1 MYKILIVENNPTISR
16 LLSHFF
22 EAEGCDIRLVKDGLQ
37 AMITLDAFIP
47 DILCTDI
54 VMPKIGGDQLCRIIR
69 TSEIYKNIFIVVHS
83 AISLED
89 DNHLFEMDADLYIA
103 KGPAATVKTHVRHI
117 LDQFSSGKRRENIL
131 HGVEGLHP
139 RTITRELLLSRHH
152 DSMIFENLAEAVIEM
167 DNTGKIVQANRAA
180 QELLGRDFST
190 LLGCRLNDY
199 LAGPEFSRV
208 EQWFAGVSKESPSHF
223 RSSYEHPLRI
233 GSHQVLLKLVRVT
246 EKDAFFIIAILQDIT
261 SLKETEG
268 MLTETVNEFNAVME
282 SIEYGI
288 LFMDSNL
295 RARMANRAFRD
306 MWGISEE
313 LFAENPTFRDL
324 ITFNRHTDIYD
335 VPDQDFDRYVE
346 AHELAIRKGESGPD
360 ELRRKDGIVYQQQC
374 VVLPDNGRMLTYF
387 DITRHKNTEAELA
400 LALSKVSDLANRDV
414 LTGLPNLRLF
424 QERFFSTLS
433 ISKRKGWNAAI
444 MFIDLDGFK
453 NVNDSFGHEMG
464 DRILQ
469 MAAQRLLKTV
479 RKADTVARIGGDE
492 FLIILTEVNDRAAA
506 AHVAGKIVQQLSAPF
521 DLDENQIR
529 IGASVGIAMY
539 PTHGDTSRD
548 LIRKADNAMYK
559 TKALGK
565 KGYTFAQD

>member
-1 MYKILIVENNPTISR
+1 MYKILIAENNPTIAR

-37 AMITLDAFIP
+37 AMITLDTFIP

-54 VMPKIGGDQLCRIIR
+54 IMPKIGGDQLCRIIR
-69 TSEIYKNIFIVVHS
+69 NSEIHKYIFIVVHS

-89 DNHLFEMDADLYIA
+89 DTHLFEMGADLYIA
-103 KGPAATVKTHVRHI
+103 KGPAATVKNHVHHI
-117 LDQFSSGKRRENIL
+117 LDQFSSGKRRENVL
-131 HGVEGLHP
+131 HGIEGLHP
-139 RTITRELLLSRHH
+139 RTITRELLLSRRH

-180 QELLGRDFST
+180 QELLDRDFST

-199 LAGPEFSRV
+199 LAGPEYSRV
-208 EQWFAGVSKESPSHF
+208 EQWFAGVSKETPSHF
-223 RSSYEHPLRI
+223 GSSYEHPLRI
-233 GSHQVLLKLVRVT
+233 GSHQVLLKLVRVA

-282 SIEYGI
+282 SSGYGI

-295 RARMANRAFRD
+295 RARMANRAFRE

-313 LFAENPTFRDL
+313 IFAKNPTFRDL
-324 ITFNRHTDIYD
+324 ISFNRYNGIYD
-335 VPDQDFDRYVE
+335 VPDENFDRFVE
-346 AHELAIRKGESGPD
+346 ARELAVRKGESGPN

-387 DITRHKNTEAELA
+387 DITRHKDTEKDLA
-400 LALSKVSDLANRDV
+400 LALGKVSDQANRDV
-414 LTGLPNLRLF
+414 LTGLPNMRLF

-433 ISKRKGWNAAI
+433 ISKRKEWKAAI

-469 MAAQRLLKTV
+469 MTAQRLLETV

-492 FLIILTEVNDRAAA
+492 FLIILTEVKDRAAA

-521 DLDENQIR
+521 DLDGNEIT
-529 IGASVGIAMY
+529 IGASIGIAMY
-539 PTHGDTSRD
+539 PTHGDNSRD
-548 LIRKADNAMYK
+548 LVRKADNAMYK
-559 TKALGK
+559 TKVLGK